1 MPQKTRYT
9 QFVRNLTQDAALMLF
24 LLVLLSIYR
33 AAFIF
38 AFKDTLLADTTG
50 KDIALTLWY
59 GLRLSLKTA
68 GACVLP
74 CFVFGTIV
82 QGCWM
87 KWPAEKIRLVW
98 GGILML
104 VFAILFQTRLPY
116 YQEFQNAFSPFIFN
130 TFHDDVSAI
139 VSTAISQ
146 YNAVWRAVWGVLCGA
161 ISFGLLWGWLKIA
174 VHGTQPL
181 QKIRHT
187 TAFVV
192 AFCILLVPGAVF
204 IRYGGAFSYKH
215 SMYWKNAARM
225 SQHLLNEAILDDVQ
239 ALYKA
244 SRIFKRLKKQAHS
257 VTVKEVRAA
266 AARLMGTPDYT
277 EDSLLPVLE
286 RKSGGAVLSKPR
298 HIFVI
303 IGETYMLW
311 PLLEE
316 YKNLPIAD
324 GMRQL
329 IRRDDAV
336 FLPYFLPAFNG
347 TMFGVTSVL
356 LGLPEMNLF
365 TAHRP
370 TAQQPFETSL
380 AVQLA
385 KQGYQTNFFYGGFP
399 SWENVGPFM
408 EKQGVQK
415 GYYYADFGGEG
426 SVWGVPDK
434 ALLQNI
440 GRYIT
445 AEPSLNVILTS
456 SNHPPYIV
464 DMTQEPDIA
473 SAQQWQEMLPSDVSK
488 EKQMIERLQ
497 HFAYA
502 DKYLAEFVQE
512 MLKRYPDSLF
522 IITGDH
528 ADRWTLR
535 PNPSLYERFAVP
547 LIIIGKGVSKRML
560 AANAAGSHLNI
571 VPTVLELVLPKGTPY
586 YALGKSVLK
595 GETTGLH
602 ALYSITRREMTDL
615 ASGNTELL
623 PPNPQPSS
631 PEAAAAVA
639 QHLKDE
645 QTVASWR
652 ILHGADL
659 PK

>member
-9 QFVRNLTQDAALMLF
+9 QFVRNLSQDAALMIF
-24 LLVLLSIYR
+24 LLVLLTVYR
-33 AAFIF
+33 AAFIV
-38 AFKDTLLADTTG
+38 AFKDTLMADTTG
-50 KDIALTLWY
+50 KDIALALWY

-74 CFVFGTIV
+74 CFLLGTAV
-82 QGCWM
+82 QGLWI
-87 KWPAEKIRLVW
+87 KWPAEKIRFVW

-146 YNAVWRAVWGVLCGA
+146 YNAVWRTIWGLLCAAV
-161 ISFGLLWGWLKIA
+161 SYGLLWAWLKWVPA
-174 VHGTQPL
+174 WTKPL
-181 QKIRHT
+181 LRIRRKT
-187 TAFVV
+187 VFVI
-192 AFCILLVPGAVF
+192 AFCVLLVPGAVF

-215 SMYWKNAARM
+215 SIYWKNAARM

-257 VTVKEVRAA
+257 VTVEEVRAA
-266 AARLMGTPDYT
+266 AARLLGTPDYT
-277 EDSLLPVLE
+277 ADTLLPVLE
-286 RKSGGAVLSKPR
+286 RKSGGAVLNKPR

-311 PLLEE
+311 PLLDA
-316 YKNLPIAD
+316 YKDYPIAE
-324 GMRQL
+324 GMREL
-329 IRRDDAV
+329 IRREDAV
-336 FLPYFLPAFNG
+336 FLPYFMPAFNG

-385 KQGYQTNFFYGGFP
+385 KQGYVTRFFYGGFP

-415 GYYYADFGGEG
+415 GYYYADFGAEG

-434 ALLQNI
+434 ALLQGI
-440 GRYIT
+440 GQYVT
-445 AEPSLNVILTS
+445 QEPSLNIILTS

-464 DMTQEPDIA
+464 DMTQEPDLL
-473 SAQQWQEMLPSDVSK
+473 SAQQWRERLPEDVSK
-488 EKQMIERLQ
+488 DKQMIERLQ

-502 DKYLAEFVQE
+502 DKYLAEFVRE
-512 MLKRYPDSLF
+512 MLKKYPESLF

-547 LIIIGKGVSKRML
+547 LVVIGKGVSKRML
-560 AANAAGSHLNI
+560 DAEAAGSHLNI
-571 VPTVLELVLPKGTPY
+571 VPTVLELVLPKGTTY
-586 YALGKSVLK
+586 YALGSSVLR
-595 GETTGLH
+595 GEKAGLH
-602 ALYSITRREMTDL
+602 ALYSITRREITDL

-623 PPNPQPSS
+623 PGAS
-631 PEAAAAVA
+631 PLPPETTAALA
-639 QHLKDE
+639 QRLKDE
-645 QTVASWR
+645 QTIASWR
-652 ILHGADL
+652 ILHGAEL
-659 PK
+659 TK